1 MRVAYLGPAG
11 TFSEEALRHSGFLEE
26 LPEPIELSPVDTLPG
41 VIGAVADGTAGRGLV
56 PVENSIEGSVRPT
69 LDGLIRHT
77 DRVRI
82 AGEYDHQ
89 IRSALISRH
98 EIPLDRIEA
107 VLSHPQP
114 LAQCALFLASQLP
127 QAELRVAPSTSA
139 AVREVTESD
148 RPWAA
153 LAPASATGI
162 YGGRV
167 LRQEIEDEPGNVTR
181 FLWLKPR
188 TNSGFKTAPDAS
200 PAGSASAQQAGH
212 EPHAAGQTGSDS
224 IRHGSG
230 SPEPRSGWKTSLV
243 FAELGADHP
252 GSLVEALEEFSS
264 RGVNLVRIESRP
276 LRRELGRYRF
286 FIDLEGAE
294 TDPAVA
300 AAIAGLRNKA
310 EWVRSLGSYPTR

>member
-1 MRVAYLGPAG
+1 MRVAYLGPPG
-11 TFSEEALRHSGFLEE
+11 TFSEEALRESGFLDE
-26 LPEPIELSPVDTLPG
+26 LPGEIELSPVDTLPG
-41 VIGAVADGTAGRGLV
+41 VIGAVADGSAARGLV

-89 IRSALISRH
+89 IRSALIGRD

-114 LAQCALFLASQLP
+114 LAQCALFLASELP
-127 QAELRVAPSTSA
+127 RAELRVAPSTSA
-139 AVREVTESD
+139 AVQEVTGSD

-153 LAPASATGI
+153 LAPASAAGL

-181 FLWLKPR
+181 FLWLEPR
-188 TNSGFKTAPDAS
+188 TESGRKPESGS
-200 PAGSASAQQAGH
+200 PQTGAGSAPPG
-212 EPHAAGQTGSDS
+212 
-224 IRHGSG
+224 
-230 SPEPRSGWKTSLV
+230 SGWKTSLV

-294 TDPAVA
+294 EDSAVA
-300 AAIAGLRNKA
+300 AAIEGLRTKA